1 MRLIYKAIEVVNGN
15 VEDKD
20 KFFAALKNLKV
31 TSGMPAG
38 PRSSDGHGTFKMNV
52 YVRMVMKDETGKKRN
67 KVLAVIPNVSQFWT
81 YNPDEFMKNPP
92 YSRDYP
98 PCKNCA
104 K

>member
-1 MRLIYKAIEVVNGN
+1 
-15 VEDKD
+15 
-20 KFFAALKNLKV
+20 
-31 TSGMPAG
+31 
-38 PRSSDGHGTFKMNV
+38 MNV

-67 KVLAVIPNVSQFWT
+67 KVLAVIPNVGQFWT
-81 YNPDEFMKNPP
+81 YKPDEFMKNPP